1 MKISTKGRYGL
12 RILIDLATHDPEKPR
27 LLKDIAQSQ
36 LVSEKYLSR
45 LVLDLRRAKLIRSV
59 RGSKGGFYL
68 ARSPETIT
76 LLEILETMEGPIS
89 VVGCAT
95 SPGQCNRRTPCPI
108 HRKKSAFF
116 SMHSTEALPQA
127 YQNTRR
133 ENTPLRAHL
142 HSHVVLEMIC
152 GSISVERLVSVDAK
166 LSCGRGWACGQFP
179 TYVLRRFPDT
189 RKV

>member
-45 LVLDLRRAKLIRSV
+45 LVLDLRHAKLIRSV
-59 RGSKGGFYL
+59 RGSKGGFFL

-89 VVGCAT
+89 VVDCVH
-95 SPGQCNRRTPCPI
+95 SPAKCRRHELCPSRDI
-108 HRKKSAFF
+108 WVQLNNGIREL
-116 SMHSTEALPQA
+116 TRQITLEDILNT
-127 YQNTRR
+127 YQRHDA
-133 ENTPLRAHL
+133 ENG
-142 HSHVVLEMIC
+142 IFDYC
-152 GSISVERLVSVDAK
+152 I
-166 LSCGRGWACGQFP
+166 
-179 TYVLRRFPDT
+179 
-189 RKV
+189 

>member
-1 MKISTKGRYGL
+1 MRISTKGRYGL

-59 RGSKGGFYL
+59 RGAKGGFYL

-89 VVGCAT
+89 VVGCVH
-95 SPGQCNRRTPCPI
+95 SPAQCRRDELCPTRDI
-108 HRKKSAFF
+108 WVRLNDGIREL
-116 SMHSTEALPQA
+116 TRQITLEDILNT
-127 YQNTRR
+127 YQRHDA
-133 ENTPLRAHL
+133 ENG
-142 HSHVVLEMIC
+142 IFDYC
-152 GSISVERLVSVDAK
+152 I
-166 LSCGRGWACGQFP
+166 
-179 TYVLRRFPDT
+179 
-189 RKV
+189 